1 MKIRH
6 LQILVAVVEHR
17 GISRASDHL
26 NVSQPAVSAAIRS
39 LEDELGVP
47 LFERANSS
55 KGVRPNG
62 RAMTLYH
69 HARDILRRCDEAKA
83 SVMRPDERPPK
94 VSLGILHTLAPAD
107 IAKAHSTLVKI
118 ARQWRWSV
126 REGAAIWLSDA
137 LEKRQIDLAWG
148 TVNEGEPHS
157 RVLWREPFVAIV
169 AKDHPIAKS
178 GRTSIRI
185 GDLDRD
191 RIILRGRC
199 ELPRNALQEA
209 GLAIRPAARADRDE
223 LALALAAQGLGFVI
237 APRSLATVDVAVL
250 PVDDLDLV
258 RSIGLRWHKQTPPA
272 LVEAATAALAA

>member
-1 MKIRH
+1 MKLRH
-6 LQILVAVVEHR
+6 LQILVAVVEQR

-39 LEDELGVP
+39 LEDELGVT

-62 RAMTLYH
+62 QAIKLYH
-69 HARDILRRCDEAKA
+69 HARDILRRCDEAKT
-83 SVMRPDERPPK
+83 SVMRPDKRRPK
-94 VSLGILHTLAPAD
+94 VSLGVLHTLAPME
-107 IAKAHSTLVKI
+107 IAKAHSRLVKT

-126 REGAAIWLSDA
+126 CEGAAIWLSGA
-137 LEKRQIDLAWG
+137 LEKRQINLAWG
-148 TVNEGEPHS
+148 TVDQGEARS
-157 RVLWREPFVAIV
+157 KVLWREPFVAIV

-185 GDLDRD
+185 GDLNND

-199 ELPRNALQEA
+199 ELPRNALQDA
-209 GLAIRPAARADRDE
+209 GLTIRPAARADRDE
-223 LALALAAQGLGFVI
+223 FALALAAQGLGFVI

-250 PVDDLDLV
+250 PVDDLNLV
-258 RSIGLRWHKQTPPA
+258 RSIGLRWHKETSPE
-272 LVEAATAALAA
+272 LVEAAIGTLAA

>member
-1 MKIRH
+1 MKLRH
-6 LQILVAVVEHR
+6 LQILVAVIEQR
-17 GISRASDHL
+17 GISRASEHL

-39 LEDELGVP
+39 LEDELGVD

-62 RAMTLYH
+62 QAMKLYH
-69 HARDILRRCDEAKA
+69 HARDILRRCDEART
-83 SVMRPDERPPK
+83 SVMRPDQRPPK
-94 VSLGILHTLAPAD
+94 VSLGVLHTLAPTD
-107 IAKAHSTLVKI
+107 IAKAHSSLVKT
-118 ARQWRWSV
+118 ARRWRWAV
-126 REGAAIWLSDA
+126 REGAANWLSDA
-137 LEKRQIDLAWG
+137 LGKQHIDLAWG
-148 TVNEGEPHS
+148 VVDQGEPNA

-185 GDLDRD
+185 GDLNND

-199 ELPRNALQEA
+199 ELPRNALQDA
-209 GLAIRPAARADRDE
+209 GLTIKPAARADRDE

-237 APRSLATVDVAVL
+237 APRSLATVEVAVL
-250 PVDDLDLV
+250 PVDDLNLV
-258 RSIGLRWHKQTPPA
+258 RSVGLRWHKETPPE